1 MSYRIFTGGFY
12 YRAAADRNSGTMPR
26 NVEIKARLIDLEK
39 MREKAAQIAD
49 GPATVLNQEDI
60 FFTSPRGRLKLRIQ
74 NGTAELIY
82 YFRENTTGPR
92 ESDYL
97 CLPVPDPIAARRML
111 GMVHGERG
119 VVRKTR
125 WLYMVGQTRVH
136 LDRVDGLGD
145 FLELEVV
152 LREKQPIEEGAAIA
166 RELMGRLGIRVQ
178 DLLDRAYLDLME

>member
-1 MSYRIFTGGFY
+1 
-12 YRAAADRNSGTMPR
+12 MPK
-26 NVEIKARLIDLEK
+26 NVEIKARVDDLEQ

-49 GPATVLNQEDI
+49 GPATVLHQEDI
-60 FFTSPRGRLKLRIQ
+60 FFTSPRGRLKLRLQ

-92 ESDYL
+92 GSDYL

-125 WLYMVGQTRVH
+125 WLYMVAQTRVH
-136 LDRVDGLGD
+136 LDRVQGLGD

-152 LREKQPIEEGAAIA
+152 LMEGQTTEEGALIA
-166 RELMGRLGIRVQ
+166 RELIGRLGI
-178 DLLDRAYLDLME
+178 DEKNLLNRAYVDLME

>member
-1 MSYRIFTGGFY
+1 
-12 YRAAADRNSGTMPR
+12 MPK
-26 NVEIKARLIDLEK
+26 NVEIKARVDDLEQ

-49 GPATVLNQEDI
+49 GPATVLHQEDI
-60 FFTSPRGRLKLRIQ
+60 FFTSPRGRLKLRLQ

-125 WLYMVGQTRVH
+125 WLYMVAQTRVH
-136 LDRVDGLGD
+136 LDRVQGLGD

-152 LREKQPIEEGAAIA
+152 LMEGQTTEEGALIA
-166 RELMGRLGIRVQ
+166 RELIGRLGI
-178 DLLDRAYLDLME
+178 DEKNLLNRAYVDLME